1 MDTMSRR
8 EMVEAG
14 AAFAAGGLGV
24 LAACAG
30 GEGWPAAAAATPAS
44 GAPAAAAGGR
54 ARATS
59 FIEMEDGVSLFH
71 LDWGSG
77 APVVFTHAWALNADL
92 WEYPMI
98 ALSERGLRCVA
109 YDRRGHGR
117 SCDPGR
123 GYDFDTL
130 ADDLAR
136 VIAALDLRGV
146 TLVGHSMGC
155 GEIARYLSRHGA
167 ERIARAVLVSTVT
180 PLLVRAPDHPDG
192 ADPALYEGII
202 AALKADR
209 PAAFAAGVAQFAGP
223 SSGVS
228 PELSDWIVQQF
239 LRASPKAAIE
249 LTREL
254 ARADFRGDLGA
265 FTIPTLIVHGDADVV
280 NPLERTGQRT
290 AQAIPGSVLA
300 VYEGGPHGLI
310 VSHKDRFSEDLLA
323 FVHG

>member
-1 MDTMSRR
+1 MVTMSRR
-8 EMVEAG
+8 EVVEAG
-14 AAFAAGGLGV
+14 AAWAGGWGV
-24 LAACAG
+24 LAACSA
-30 GEGWPAAAAATPAS
+30 ESWP
-44 GAPAAAAGGR
+44 APAAAAPAADAGTG
-54 ARATS
+54 AAP
-59 FIEMEDGVSLFH
+59 FLDMGDGASLFY

-98 ALSERGLRCVA
+98 ALTERGLRCVA

-117 SCDPGR
+117 SRDLGS

-136 VIAALDLRGV
+136 VLDALDLRDV

-180 PLLVRAPDHPDG
+180 PLLVKTPDHPDG
-192 ADPALYEGII
+192 ADPAVYEGI
-202 AALKADR
+202 AALKSDR
-209 PAAFAAGVAQFAGP
+209 PATFAGGVAQFAGP

-228 PELSDWIVQQF
+228 PQLSDWIVQQF
-239 LRASPKAAIE
+239 LRSSPKAAIE
-249 LTREL
+249 CTRAL

-265 FTIPTLIVHGDADVV
+265 FTIPTLIIHGDADEL
-280 NPLERTGQRT
+280 NPLERTGLRT
-290 AQAIPGSVLA
+290 AQAIPASVLL

-310 VSHKDRFSEDLLA
+310 VSHKDRFTSDLLA
-323 FVHG
+323 FVQA

>member
-1 MDTMSRR
+1 MVTMSRR

-14 AAFAAGGLGV
+14 AAWAGGCGV

-30 GEGWPAAAAATPAS
+30 AESWP
-44 GAPAAAAGGR
+44 APAAAAPAPD
-54 ARATS
+54 ARPGAAP
-59 FIEMEDGVSLFH
+59 FLEMGDGASLFY

-77 APVVFTHAWALNADL
+77 TPVVFTHAWALNADL
-92 WEYPMI
+92 WEYPMV
-98 ALSERGLRCVA
+98 ALTERGLRCVA

-117 SCDPGR
+117 SRDLGR

-136 VIAALDLRGV
+136 VLDALDLRDV

-180 PLLVRAPDHPDG
+180 PLLVKTPDHPDG
-192 ADPALYEGII
+192 ADPGVYEGII

-209 PAAFAAGVAQFAGP
+209 PATFAGGVAQFAGP

-228 PELSDWIVQQF
+228 PQLSDWIVQQF
-239 LRASPKAAIE
+239 LRSSPKAAIE
-249 LTREL
+249 CTRAL
-254 ARADFRGDLGA
+254 ARADFRGDLAA
-265 FTIPTLIVHGDADVV
+265 FTIPTLIIHGNADEL
-280 NPLERTGQRT
+280 NPLERTGLKT
-290 AQAIPGSVLA
+290 AQAIPASVLR

-310 VSHKDRFSEDLLA
+310 VSHKDRFTSDLLA
-323 FVHG
+323 FVQA

>member
-14 AAFAAGGLGV
+14 AAWAGSLGV
-24 LAACAG
+24 LTACAR
-30 GEGWPAAAAATPAS
+30 GEGWPSFLETAD
-44 GAPAAAAGGR
+44 GA
-54 ARATS
+54 
-59 FIEMEDGVSLFH
+59 SLFY

-117 SCDPGR
+117 SRDPGR

-130 ADDLAR
+130 ADDLAG

-180 PLLVRAPDHPDG
+180 PLLVRGPDHPDG

-209 PAAFAAGVAQFAGP
+209 PATFAAGVAQFAGP

-249 LTREL
+249 LTRAL

-265 FTIPTLIVHGDADVV
+265 FTLPTLIVHGDADVV

-290 AQAIPGSVLA
+290 AQAIPGSVLR

-310 VSHKDRFSEDLLA
+310 VSHKERFTEDLLA
-323 FVHG
+323 FVQG

>member
-1 MDTMSRR
+1 MITMSRR
-8 EMVEAG
+8 EVVEAG
-14 AAFAAGGLGV
+14 AAWAGGWGV

-30 GEGWPAAAAATPAS
+30 REGWP
-44 GAPAAAAGGR
+44 APAAAAPAPDGR
-54 ARATS
+54 TGAAS
-59 FIEMEDGVSLFH
+59 FLEMSDGTSLFY

-92 WEYPMI
+92 WEYQMI
-98 ALSERGLRCVA
+98 ALTERGLRCVA

-117 SCDPGR
+117 SRDPGG

-136 VIAALDLRGV
+136 VLDALDLRGV

-180 PLLVRAPDHPDG
+180 PLLVKTPDHPDG
-192 ADPALYEGII
+192 ADPGVYEGII

-209 PAAFAAGVAQFAGP
+209 PATFAGGVAQFAGP

-228 PELSDWIVQQF
+228 PQLSDWVVQQF
-239 LRASPKAAIE
+239 LRSSPKAAIE
-249 LTREL
+249 CTRAL

-265 FTIPTLIVHGDADVV
+265 FTIPTLIVHGDADEV

-290 AQAIPGSVLA
+290 AQAIPASVLR

-310 VSHKDRFSEDLLA
+310 VSHKDRFTADLLA
-323 FVHG
+323 FVQA